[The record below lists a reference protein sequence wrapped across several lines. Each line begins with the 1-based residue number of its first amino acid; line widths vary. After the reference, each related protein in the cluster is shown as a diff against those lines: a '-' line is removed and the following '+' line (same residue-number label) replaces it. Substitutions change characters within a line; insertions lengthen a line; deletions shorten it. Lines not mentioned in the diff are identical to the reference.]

1 MKKKYLLLVIMA
13 LGLLSCESIFPTGKI
28 WDIAPV
34 VFSVQVLDAGGVD
47 LLNKDNPNSIDTSG
61 IKALYRGVEY
71 KCRNDEYAL
80 STKAYAPQF
89 HGLQLSKNIRTGVY
103 ILRFGELDG
112 AKSYSNEELTIYWG
126 DGSSDKIK
134 FNRKFKW
141 RFNGDPDSSEEWFL
155 NDKKVSEGAIKI
167 VR

>member
-1 MKKKYLLLVIMA
+1 MKTKYLLLVVMA

-47 LLNKDNPNSIDTSG
+47 LLNKDNPKSIDTSG

-71 KCRNDEYAL
+71 KCSNDLYAL

-89 HGLQLSKNIRTGVY
+89 YGLQLSRDVCTGVY

-141 RFNGDPDSSEEWFL
+141 RFNGDPHSSEEWFL
-155 NDKKVSEGAIKI
+155 NDKKVLEGAIKI